1 MISARVYA
9 EHPDLALTHTI
20 RSLPDVDIG
29 VVSDAGT
36 DPQHDVYFFWFEAD
50 DFGAV
55 EATLEEDHTVADY
68 SVIVDRGDRRTYR
81 IEYSDRAK
89 LLTPAMT
96 EIGGLTL
103 ESRSHS
109 NGWVLRMHLTD
120 HDGLYALSE
129 YARAEDIRLE
139 ILSLKQTEERYDHFD
154 FGLTDQQREAL
165 VAAFAHGYYDE
176 PRRMSLEGLA
186 SLLDISPTA
195 VSGRLRRASA
205 RLIEKVLLDD
215 EDDPGRV

>member
-20 RSLPDVDIG
+20 QSLPDVEIG

-36 DPQHDVYFFWFEAD
+36 DPQHDVHFFWFEAA
-50 DFGAV
+50 DFDAV
-55 EATLEEDHTVADY
+55 EAALEADPTVANY
-68 SVIVDRGDRRTYR
+68 SVIVERGDRRTYR
-81 IEYSDRAK
+81 IEYSDEAK

-109 NGWVLRMHLTD
+109 NGWELLMHLTD

-129 YARAEDIRLE
+129 YATEEGIRLE
-139 ILSLKQTEERYDHFD
+139 ILSLKQTEEAYDRFD
-154 FGLTDQQREAL
+154 LGLTEPQREAL
-165 VAAFAHGYYDE
+165 VAGFVHGYYDE
-176 PRRMSLEGLA
+176 PRRTSLEGLA
-186 SLLDISPTA
+186 SMLGISPTA
-195 VSGRLRRASA
+195 LSGRLRRGSA
-205 RLIEKVLLDD
+205 RLIEEVLLDEERD
-215 EDDPGRV
+215 

>member
-1 MISARVYA
+1 VISARVYA

-20 RSLPDVDIG
+20 RSLPDVDVG

-50 DFGAV
+50 DFEAV
-55 EATLEEDHTVADY
+55 ETALKADHTVADY
-68 SVIVDRGDRRTYR
+68 SVIVERGDRRTYR
-81 IEYSDRAK
+81 IEYSDEAK

-96 EIGGLTL
+96 EIGGITL

-129 YARAEDIRLE
+129 YATEEGIRLE
-139 ILSLKQTEERYDHFD
+139 ILSLKQTEETYDRFD
-154 FGLTDQQREAL
+154 LGLTAEQREAL
-165 VAAFAHGYYDE
+165 VAAFVHGYYDE
-176 PRRMSLEGLA
+176 PRRTSLEGLA
-186 SLLDISPTA
+186 SLLEISPTA
-195 VSGRLRRASA
+195 VSGRLRRASE
-205 RLIEKVLLDD
+205 RLVEEVLVEEVRD
-215 EDDPGRV
+215 

>member
-1 MISARVYA
+1 VISARVYA

-20 RSLPDVDIG
+20 RSLPDVDVG

-36 DPQHDVYFFWFEAD
+36 DPQHDVYFFWFEAP
-50 DFGAV
+50 DFEDV
-55 EATLEEDHTVADY
+55 ESALEEDHTVAGY

-81 IEYSDRAK
+81 IEYSDEAK

-96 EIGGLTL
+96 DIGGLTL

-120 HDGLYALSE
+120 HEGLYALSE
-129 YARAEDIRLE
+129 YASEEGIRLE
-139 ILSLKQTEERYDHFD
+139 ILSLKQTEETYDRFD
-154 FGLTDQQREAL
+154 LGLTDEQREAL
-165 VAAFAHGYYDE
+165 VAAFVHGYYDE
-176 PRRMSLEGLA
+176 PRRTSLEGLA
-186 SLLDISPTA
+186 SLLEISPTA

-205 RLIEKVLLDD
+205 RLVEAVLLDD
-215 EDDPGRV
+215 DRD

>member
-1 MISARVYA
+1 VISARIYA
-9 EHPDLALTHTI
+9 EHPDLALSHTI
-20 RSLPDVDIG
+20 RSLPDVEIG

-36 DPQHDVYFFWFEAD
+36 DPQHDVYFFWFEAE
-50 DFGAV
+50 DFDAV
-55 EATLEEDHTVADY
+55 EAALEEDHTVADY
-68 SVIVDRGDRRTYR
+68 SVIVEREGRRTYR

-129 YARAEDIRLE
+129 YAAEEGIRLE
-139 ILSLKQTEERYDHFD
+139 ILSLKQTEETYDRFD
-154 FGLTDQQREAL
+154 FGLTDEQREAL
-165 VAAFAHGYYDE
+165 VAAFVHGYYDE
-176 PRRMSLEGLA
+176 PRRTSLEGLA

-205 RLIEKVLLDD
+205 RLVEEVLLDD
-215 EDDPGRV
+215 EREDRT

>member
-1 MISARVYA
+1 VISARVYA

-20 RSLPDVDIG
+20 RSLPDVDVG

-50 DFGAV
+50 DFEAV
-55 EATLEEDHTVADY
+55 ERALKADHTVADY
-68 SVIVDRGDRRTYR
+68 SVIVERGDRRTYR
-81 IEYSDRAK
+81 IEYSDEAK

-96 EIGGLTL
+96 EIGGITL

-129 YARAEDIRLE
+129 YATEEGIRLE
-139 ILSLKQTEERYDHFD
+139 ILSLKQTEETYDRFD
-154 FGLTDQQREAL
+154 LGLTAEQREAL
-165 VAAFAHGYYDE
+165 VAAFVHGYYDE
-176 PRRMSLEGLA
+176 PRRTSLEGLA
-186 SLLDISPTA
+186 SLLEISPTA
-195 VSGRLRRASA
+195 VSGRLRRASE
-205 RLIEKVLLDD
+205 RLVEEVLVEEVRD
-215 EDDPGRV
+215 

>member
-1 MISARVYA
+1 VISARVYA

-20 RSLPDVDIG
+20 RSLPDVDVG

-50 DFGAV
+50 DFEAV
-55 EATLEEDHTVADY
+55 ERALKADHTVADY
-68 SVIVDRGDRRTYR
+68 SVIVERGNRRTYR
-81 IEYSDRAK
+81 IEYSDEAK

-96 EIGGLTL
+96 EIGGITL

-129 YARAEDIRLE
+129 YATEEGIRLE
-139 ILSLKQTEERYDHFD
+139 ILSLKQTEETYDRFD
-154 FGLTDQQREAL
+154 LGLTAEQREAL
-165 VAAFAHGYYDE
+165 VAAFVHGYYDE
-176 PRRMSLEGLA
+176 PRRTSLEGLA
-186 SLLDISPTA
+186 SLLEISPTA
-195 VSGRLRRASA
+195 VSGRLRRASE
-205 RLIEKVLLDD
+205 RLVEEVLVEEVRD
-215 EDDPGRV
+215 

>member
-1 MISARVYA
+1 VISARVYA
-9 EHPDLALTHTI
+9 EHPDLALSHTI
-20 RSLPDVDIG
+20 RSLPDVEVG

-36 DPQHDVYFFWFEAD
+36 DPEHDVYFFWFEAS
-50 DFGAV
+50 DFEAV
-55 EATLEEDHTVADY
+55 EAALAEDHTVADY
-68 SVIVDRGDRRTYR
+68 SVIVDRGERRTYR
-81 IEYSDRAK
+81 IEYTDRAK

-120 HDGLYALSE
+120 HDGLYALGE
-129 YARAEDIRLE
+129 YAHREGIRLE
-139 ILSLKQTEERYDHFD
+139 ILSLKQIEETYDRFD
-154 FGLTDQQREAL
+154 FGLTDEQREAL
-165 VAAFAHGYYDE
+165 VAAFVHGYYDE
-176 PRRMSLEGLA
+176 PRRMSLQGLA

-205 RLIEKVLLDD
+205 RLVEEVLID
-215 EDDPGRV
+215 EGRS

>member
-1 MISARVYA
+1 VIAARVYA

-36 DPQHDVYFFWFEAD
+36 DPQHDVYFFWFEAS
-50 DFGAV
+50 DFEAV
-55 EATLEEDHTVADY
+55 ESALDEDHTVADY
-68 SVIVDRGDRRTYR
+68 AVIVEREDRRTYR
-81 IEYSDRAK
+81 IEYSEEAK

-96 EIGGLTL
+96 EVGGLIL

-109 NGWVLRMHLTD
+109 NGWELRIHLTD

-129 YARAEDIRLE
+129 YAAGEGIRLE
-139 ILSLKQTEERYDHFD
+139 ILSLKQTEETYDRFD
-154 FGLTDQQREAL
+154 LGLTDEQREAL
-165 VAAFAHGYYDE
+165 VAAFVHGYFDE
-176 PRRMSLEGLA
+176 PRRTSLEGLA
-186 SLLDISPTA
+186 SLLGISQTA

-205 RLIEKVLLDD
+205 SLVEEVLV
-215 EDDPGRV
+215 EEER

>member
-36 DPQHDVYFFWFEAD
+36 DPQHDVYFFWFEAS
-50 DFGAV
+50 DFEAV
-55 EATLEEDHTVADY
+55 ESALEEDHTVADH

-81 IEYSDRAK
+81 IEYSDEAK

-129 YARAEDIRLE
+129 YASEEGIRLE
-139 ILSLKQTEERYDHFD
+139 ILSLKQTEETYDHFD
-154 FGLTDQQREAL
+154 FGLTDEQREAL
-165 VAAFAHGYYDE
+165 VAAFVHGYYDE

-186 SLLDISPTA
+186 SLLGISPTA

-205 RLIEKVLLDD
+205 RLVEEVLLDD
-215 EDDPGRV
+215 DRA